1 MSILIDKTTKVLIQG
16 ITGRD
21 GSFHALSMVAYGT
34 NVVGGVT
41 PGKGG
46 QRVGSLPVFNKVK
59 EACIE
64 TGANCSVIY
73 VPAQFATNAIREAI
87 DCGIKLVVCITE
99 GVPVI
104 EMIENCRLAKDK
116 GVRLIGPNCPGIISP
131 GKSKVGIMPA
141 RIHLPGRVGVIS
153 RSGTLT
159 YEVVYNLTL
168 NDIGQSTCIGIGGD
182 TIVGTGFI
190 ELLSLF
196 ETDNNTEAIVL
207 IGEIGGEEEE
217 LAAEYIARK
226 IKKPV
231 VAFISGR
238 SAPKGKRMGHAG
250 AIISGGRGGAE
261 AKLKAFR
268 EVGIT
273 VADKPDQIPAI
284 LKDKL
289 KTIKEGG
296 YE

>member
-1 MSILIDKTTKVLIQG
+1 MSILIDKNTRVLIQG

-21 GSFHALSMVAYGT
+21 GSFHALSMVDYGT

-46 QRVGSLPVFNKVK
+46 QRVGSLPVFNRVK
-59 EACIE
+59 DACIE

-73 VPAQFATNAIREAI
+73 VPARFATDAIREAI

-99 GVPVI
+99 GIPVI
-104 EMIENCRLAKDK
+104 EMIENCTLAKDK
-116 GVRLIGPNCPGIISP
+116 GVRLIGPNCPGLISP

-141 RIHLPGRVGVIS
+141 RIHLPGTVGVIS

-182 TIVGTGFI
+182 AIVGTGFI

-196 ETDNNTEAIVL
+196 EADNNTEAIVL

-217 LAAEYIARK
+217 LAAEYIAKK

-268 EVGIT
+268 EVGIP
-273 VADKPDQIPAI
+273 VANKPDEIPSI